1 MSGINSLQSTSQSY
15 EKPLEQKTNDT
26 TEVVEVKEQAQT
38 LSTNDNLQTY
48 KVKKGDT
55 LWGISKDKLGNP
67 QKWTNVF
74 DLNKEQIKDPN
85 LIYPDQVLKLPIKAS
100 EAEKPVEPVKP
111 VVQED
116 PKPVDNKPAVD
127 PVKPIVQED
136 PKPVDDKPA
145 VDPVKPIVQEDPKPV
160 DNKPSVEPVKNKQYS
175 LIKVAGGAGLV
186 GTAVT
191 AGTFVAITSK
201 LAAPAANLG
210 GYATAQIVAK
220 NLTKVGISLG
230 GPIQVSKM
238 VKAVGGPK
246 VAGAIVAVGVGVTVA
261 GIVAG
266 AYHLHNKSQNSA
278 TKEDPK
284 PVDNKSAVDPIKP
297 IANSNTSV
305 STEKPNVSEE
315 NKQVSILK
323 VAGRAGLVGTAVTA
337 GSLIVTTSK
346 LAAPVA
352 NLGGYATAQIVA
364 KNLTKIGISLGGPV
378 QVSKMVSAVGGPKV
392 AGAIVAVGVGVTVAG
407 IAAGSYHLYNKSQ
420 NK

>member
-1 MSGINSLQSTSQSY
+1 
-15 EKPLEQKTNDT
+15 
-26 TEVVEVKEQAQT
+26 
-38 LSTNDNLQTY
+38 
-48 KVKKGDT
+48 
-55 LWGISKDKLGNP
+55 
-67 QKWTNVF
+67 
-74 DLNKEQIKDPN
+74 
-85 LIYPDQVLKLPIKAS
+85 
-100 EAEKPVEPVKP
+100 
-111 VVQED
+111 
-116 PKPVDNKPAVD
+116 
-127 PVKPIVQED
+127 
-136 PKPVDDKPA
+136 
-145 VDPVKPIVQEDPKPV
+145 
-160 DNKPSVEPVKNKQYS
+160 
-175 LIKVAGGAGLV
+175 
-186 GTAVT
+186 
-191 AGTFVAITSK
+191 
-201 LAAPAANLG
+201 
-210 GYATAQIVAK
+210 
-220 NLTKVGISLG
+220 
-230 GPIQVSKM
+230 M

-278 TKEDPK
+278 TKEEPK
-284 PVDNKSAVDPIKP
+284 PVDNKSAVDPVKP

-364 KNLTKIGISLGGPV
+364 KNLTKVGISLGGPI
-378 QVSKMVSAVGGPKV
+378 QVSKMVNAVGGPKV
-392 AGAIVAVGVGVTVAG
+392 AGTIVAVGVGVTLAG